1 MNKYCV
7 CADRDSGLI
16 PRVQLLDVA
25 VNKVPFG
32 WIILP
37 NTTTPHLPEA
47 EKQLRWWARRPKKI
61 QAVID
66 SKTMM

>member
-1 MNKYCV
+1 MSKYCV

-16 PRVQLLDVA
+16 PRVQLLEVA
-25 VNKVPFG
+25 VNKVQFG

-47 EKQLRWWARRPKKI
+47 EKQLKKWKRSPKII
-61 QAVID
+61 QAIID
-66 SKTMM
+66 SKTMQ

>member
-1 MNKYCV
+1 MSKYCV
-7 CADRDSGLI
+7 VADRDTGLI
-16 PRVQLLDVA
+16 PRVQLLEVA
-25 VNKVPFG
+25 VNKVQFG

-47 EKQLRWWARRPKKI
+47 EKQLKRWKRRPKKI
-61 QAVID
+61 QAIID

>member
-1 MNKYCV
+1 MSRYCV

-16 PRVQLLDVA
+16 PRVQLLEVA
-25 VNKVPFG
+25 VNKVQLG

-37 NTTTPHLPEA
+37 HTTTPHLSEA
-47 EKQLRWWARRPKKI
+47 EKHLKWWARRPKKI

-66 SKTMM
+66 SKTMY